1 MELDSATVGHWLTR
15 IATDS
20 VEFVDDEKGPTL
32 AVGPLASAL
41 ARTALE
47 RLAELVEDDR
57 TRALLIHAAALGL
70 IKGCADALL
79 STPPP
84 IAMPTGFNS

>member
-1 MELDSATVGHWLTR
+1 MELDSTTVGHWLTR

-20 VEFVDDEKGPTL
+20 VEFVGDEKGPTL

-47 RLAELVEDDR
+47 RLGELVDDDR
-57 TRALLIHAAALGL
+57 TRTLLIHAAAVGL

-84 IAMPTGFNS
+84 SGMPAGLN